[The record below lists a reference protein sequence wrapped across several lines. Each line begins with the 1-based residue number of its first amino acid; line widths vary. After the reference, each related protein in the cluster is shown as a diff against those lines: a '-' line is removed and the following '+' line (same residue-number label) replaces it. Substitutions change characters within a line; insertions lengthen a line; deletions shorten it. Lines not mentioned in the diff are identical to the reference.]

1 MRKTKWLFVVIG
13 CLLAAS
19 FVFVLGTKEGFSAPK
34 KAKDIT
40 LSVIWH
46 GGVCSDALLEI
57 AKKYTDE
64 TGVKVAGIMVG
75 YGAEWHDKVAAE
87 FAAKGSGFDLA
98 CWDSQSI
105 SEFAGGGHTVLL
117 NPYIEKS
124 KKLKFTDW
132 SKEMLLRYGEFP
144 DGSGK
149 YYALPINA
157 DSEGMHYRKDLFED
171 PKEKAGFKKKF
182 GYDLDIPQT
191 WSQLKDNAQWFT
203 RPPNLY
209 GFGMMGG
216 REYDYL
222 TSVTNCLVWVFGGEL
237 WNPATYEFKGYID
250 SPASVDGV
258 KFYIELM
265 KFCPPGVSTWGWDEV
280 NAAFQSGKI
289 AMAHNW
295 FYFFNAMSD
304 PKQNKFADK
313 TGFAILPGEVSKRDG
328 KFRREFSMGGQGM
341 GINKYSK
348 HVKEAWDFLE
358 WYNVKEQQMVY
369 AKICQSGRKDV
380 LEDPSWVKLNDYN
393 KLFSVAFNY
402 TNDYWHLPEYAILLD
417 VLQEETHNAVTGKKT
432 PEQAMKDC
440 ADRQEKVIEKGG
452 YKIKRTANIPE
463 VPDQLVTP
471 VGKEKIEP
479 IVIK

>member
-1 MRKTKWLFVVIG
+1 MRKAKWLTVVLG

-19 FVFVLGTKEGFSAPK
+19 FVFVLGTKEGLSAPK
-34 KAKDIT
+34 KAKDVTIT
-40 LSVIWH
+40 VIWH
-46 GGVCSDALLEI
+46 GGVCADALLEI
-57 AKKYTDE
+57 AKDYTKE
-64 TGVKVAGIMVG
+64 TGVKVVGTFVG
-75 YGAEWHDKVAAE
+75 YGPAWHDKVAAE

-132 SKEMLLRYGEFP
+132 SKEMLLRYGEYP

-171 PKEKAGFKKKF
+171 PKEKAGFKKKY
-182 GYDLDIPQT
+182 GYGLDIPQT
-191 WSQLKDNAQWFT
+191 WSQLKDIAEWFT

-209 GFGMMGG
+209 GLGMMGG
-216 REYDYL
+216 REYDFL

-237 WNPATYEFKGYID
+237 WNSQTNEFKGYID
-250 SPASVDGV
+250 SPASIDGV
-258 KFYIELM
+258 KFYKELM
-265 KFCPPGVSTWGWDEV
+265 KFCPPGVETWNWDQV
-280 NAAFQSGKI
+280 NAAFTSGRV

-304 PKQNKFADK
+304 PKQNPYAAK
-313 TGFAILPGEVSKRDG
+313 TGFAILPGEVSPRDG

-348 HVKEAWDFLE
+348 NVKESWNFLE
-358 WYNVKEQQMVY
+358 WYNLRDQQMVY

-380 LEDPSWVKLNDYN
+380 LEDTSWIKLNDYN

-402 TNDYWHLPEYAILLD
+402 TNDYWHVPEYAILLD
-417 VLQEETHNAVTGKKT
+417 ILQEETHNAVTGKKT

-440 ADRQEKVIEKGG
+440 ADRQEKVMEKAG

-463 VPDQLVTP
+463 VPDQIVTP
-471 VGKEKIEP
+471 VGKDKVEP
-479 IVIK
+479 IVVK